1 MSEIKRW
8 FELILS
14 FIFTALGELMRHL
27 NLETLQ
33 KIYYL
38 LAATL
43 MIIAIW
49 KLLTNKKLD
58 IEKISQPASIV
69 DQAHNPKRK
78 GELILK
84 VLSKTKKIVKIG
96 GLKMKEFLKG
106 RGWLQWASLI
116 ATVLLLVLGI
126 LSAFVP
132 EFAVVGSNFEAYLIA
147 LGLVVTPGILSKGKE
162 IGETAKN
169 LLPTKER
176 KKIEKNIKALL
187 NKKDELYK
195 LYEDVILIAQDVAE
209 LGGTLTQEQQTRYN
223 TYTTQKN
230 ALEAKIQTEKGKLEV
245 HKNV

>member
-14 FIFTALGELMRHL
+14 FIFTALGELMRQL

-33 KIYYL
+33 KIYYI
-38 LAATL
+38 LAAVL

-84 VLSKTKKIVKIG
+84 VLSKTKKIVKKG

-132 EFAVVGSNFEAYLIA
+132 ELALVGSNFEAYLIA
-147 LGLVVTPGILSKGKE
+147 LGLVVTPGILSRGRE
-162 IGETAKN
+162 IGETAKS

-187 NKKDELYK
+187 SKKDKLYK

-223 TYTTQKN
+223 TYVTQKN
-230 ALEAKIQTEKGKLEV
+230 ALEAKIQAEKSKLEV